1 MTRPAT
7 TGVLCALEEEHVHL
21 RRHLVGAVSV
31 RDTGM
36 RFDTGALD
44 GRPVVLAESGMG
56 KVNAAMVATALV
68 ERFGAGALVLAGVA
82 GGLDPGLRVGDV
94 VVADRTVQHD
104 AGMVID
110 AVHTTYQPGH
120 LPFFNP
126 TDRLGH
132 SLPSALESR
141 IRARLDGLSLPPL
154 SNRAGGSGD
163 PPRVV
168 VGTILT
174 GDRYVGCEDTRERL
188 HTELGGVAVE
198 MEGAAVA
205 QVAEG
210 YGVPWLIVRALSDL
224 AGREA
229 TFDFATFADEAAVR
243 GALVLRRLLPA
254 LEA

>member
-1 MTRPAT
+1 M
-7 TGVLCALEEEHVHL
+7 HL
-21 RRHLVGAVSV
+21 RRHLVGAATT
-31 RDTGM
+31 RDAGM
-36 RFDTGALD
+36 RFDTGVLD
-44 GRPVVLAESGMG
+44 GHRVVLAESGMG
-56 KVNAAMVATALV
+56 KVNAAMVATVLV
-68 ERFGAGALVLAGVA
+68 ERFGAGALLLAGVA
-82 GGLDPGLRVGDV
+82 GGLDPRLRVGDV

-132 SLPSALESR
+132 AVPSALESR
-141 IRARLDGLSLPPL
+141 VRARLAGLSLPPL
-154 SNRAGGSGD
+154 SDRAGGSGD

-168 VGTILT
+168 LGTILT

-188 HTELGGVAVE
+188 HTDLGGVAVE

-205 QVAEG
+205 QVAES

-224 AGREA
+224 AGRA
-229 TFDFATFADEAAVR
+229 AAFDFATFADEAAVR